1 MEETERRIGCGMG
14 DAEYFKKIIYKTEK
28 ETLPKWERVCYNI
41 PAVFYA
47 LHCNSAKHK
56 RKEKWK

>member
-1 MEETERRIGCGMG
+1 MG

-41 PAVFYA
+41 SAVFYA